1 MPVLAVL
8 TPLTSSATLRRG
20 VLLVL
25 GGLVAATY
33 VLLVVGFA
41 QMYADPTLSRSVT
54 TALAAVTAAIV
65 VLPPFLH
72 PVRVLESAAAR
83 ALLDVD
89 LPHAPSG
96 GRSGTA
102 RGALWFSAHLAAGAV
117 AALSLLTAIPLAVS
131 LAAWHLGATALEPT
145 LGPLV
150 HLPAPV
156 ALVAGVL
163 LLLVPPYVM
172 WGLGALLRG
181 AAPILLGPSAQDR
194 IARLEEDK
202 RELAARNALA
212 RDLHDS
218 VGHALT
224 VTTLQAAAAAR
235 ALERDP
241 EFARSA
247 LVAIAEVGRD
257 AVAELDRVLGVLRED
272 ESRPASPVS
281 AGVRNLHHVTGLVED
296 ARVAGADVALT
307 IPPGIDAVPPAVS
320 REAYGIVREGIT
332 NALRHG
338 DGRVDVVVALVDGFV
353 ELKVSNGLGSV
364 RHTDR
369 GRGLAGMRD
378 RAVALGGELTW
389 GPQDGAWVVH
399 ARLPWE
405 AS

>member
-1 MPVLAVL
+1 MPVLAAL

-20 VLLVL
+20 VFLVL

-33 VLLVVGFA
+33 ALLVVGFA

-65 VLPPFLH
+65 LLPPFLH

-83 ALLDVD
+83 ALLDVA
-89 LPHAPSG
+89 LPHAPGG

-131 LAAWHLGATALEPT
+131 LGAWHLGATALEPT
-145 LGPLV
+145 LGPLI
-150 HLPAPV
+150 HLPAAV
-156 ALVAGVL
+156 AVVVGVL

-172 WGLGALLRG
+172 WGLGALLRV
-181 AAPILLGPSAQDR
+181 AAPTLLGPSAQER

-241 EFARSA
+241 EFVRSA
-247 LVAIAEVGRD
+247 LVAIADVGRD
-257 AVAELDRVLGVLRED
+257 AVAELDRVLGILRQG
-272 ESRPASPVS
+272 ESGPASRAPE
-281 AGVRNLHHVTGLVED
+281 GERTLHHVTGLVED
-296 ARVAGADVALT
+296 ARVAGADVAVTL
-307 IPPGIDAVPPAVS
+307 PSGIDTVPLAVS

-338 DGRVDVVVALVDGFV
+338 DGKADVVVALGDGFV
-353 ELKVSNGLGSV
+353 ELTVSNGLGSAG
-364 RHTDR
+364 RSDR

-378 RAVALGGELTW
+378 RAAALGGELTS
-389 GPQDGAWVVH
+389 GLRDGAWVVH

-405 AS
+405 AT